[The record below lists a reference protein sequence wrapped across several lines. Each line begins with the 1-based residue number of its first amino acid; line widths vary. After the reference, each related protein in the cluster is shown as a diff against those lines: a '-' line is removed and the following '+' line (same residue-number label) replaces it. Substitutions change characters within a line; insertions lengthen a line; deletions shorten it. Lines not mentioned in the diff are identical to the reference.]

1 MKNKQEVNGKHSKF
15 QYLIIIQQET
25 HLYHQNYCKLIG
37 IDLSRQKDTSI
48 PLQNNFTEEIE
59 EDDYAKKIFFFLL
72 KSSKKLF

>member
-37 IDLSRQKDTSI
+37 IDLSRQTDTSI

-59 EDDYAKKIFFFLL
+59 EDDYAKKFFHC
-72 KSSKKLF
+72 